1 MILKSKYYI
10 YICIYTIYTIY
21 VITSSA
27 ACFLSPH
34 SHRRAHFPTTVPMR
48 TAMLSGV
55 TQTAPKQIYNTSFTP
70 TSYDATHLCSYHCLE
85 ISFTWKIHLSRR
97 QVPPESAAV
106 AFWGNRSLG
115 LEIADALVQVWR
127 DEFRNTN
134 TSRLR
139 FSPKLSWKF
148 PPKRLSFWE
157 SGDISCK
164 TRFGFKRIENM
175 RELYYHL

>member
-1 MILKSKYYI
+1 MGFPLHKPYCWWKNSQGQPPY
-10 YICIYTIYTIY
+10 IYTIY

-27 ACFLSPH
+27 ACFLSPY
-34 SHRRAHFPTTVPMR
+34 SHRRAHFPATVPMR

-70 TSYDATHLCSYHCLE
+70 TSYDATHLYSYHCLE

-139 FSPKLSWKF
+139 FFSQTVLKF
-148 PPKRLSFWE
+148 SSK
-157 SGDISCK
+157 K
-164 TRFGFKRIENM
+164 TVLLGKETFPVKQD
-175 RELYYHL
+175 LD